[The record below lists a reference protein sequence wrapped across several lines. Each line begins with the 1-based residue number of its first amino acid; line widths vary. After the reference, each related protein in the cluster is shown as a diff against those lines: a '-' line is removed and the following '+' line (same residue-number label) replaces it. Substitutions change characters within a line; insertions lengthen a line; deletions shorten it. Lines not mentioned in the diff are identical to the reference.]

1 VVAAAGNYSTT
12 RRFYPAAFAPSP
24 AGEVPLISV
33 GALNPNGSKAVFSDD
48 DTWIRAWGSGAVV
61 VSCFPTDINAA
72 RTPELRMPAHPG
84 DELPPGAPLPG
95 EREALDPD
103 DYSGGFAIWSGTSFS
118 APLVAAHVV
127 AALLKGAESN
137 AALRLD
143 LPGAAAATK
152 RALAALA
159 DLDWPG

>member
-1 VVAAAGNYSTT
+1 
-12 RRFYPAAFAPSP
+12 
-24 AGEVPLISV
+24 
-33 GALNPNGSKAVFSDD
+33 
-48 DTWIRAWGSGAVV
+48 
-61 VSCFPTDINAA
+61 
-72 RTPELRMPAHPG
+72 MPAHPG
-84 DELPPGAPLPG
+84 DELPPGPPLPG

-127 AALLKGAESN
+127 AALLKGAASTSS
-137 AALRLD
+137 LRLD
-143 LPGAAAATK
+143 HPGPAEATK